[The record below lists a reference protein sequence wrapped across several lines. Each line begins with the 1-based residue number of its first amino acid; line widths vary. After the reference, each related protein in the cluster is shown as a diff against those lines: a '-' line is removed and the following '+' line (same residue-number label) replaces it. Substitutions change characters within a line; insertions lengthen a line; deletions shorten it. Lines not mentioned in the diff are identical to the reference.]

1 MPHGE
6 HRNEKRARV
15 VLAERAK
22 AAAEHLRVKY
32 VPGFLGKKIQSNT
45 REGGRKERTL
55 AGTT

>member
-6 HRNEKRARV
+6 HRNEKRARI

-32 VPGFLGKKIQSNT
+32 VPGFLGKKNSV
-45 REGGRKERTL
+45 
-55 AGTT
+55 